1 MAHPQPRYDTEPQ
14 TTHDYPRNDNLEAA
28 PPDDGGHQGSYT
40 LPQDMMIE
48 PQNTGQRFGAPMLQY
63 TNAFP
68 KERTGASAAGLVVIA
83 AALVLGLL
91 LAFWV
96 W

>member
-1 MAHPQPRYDTEPQ
+1 MAQPQPQPQ
-14 TTHDYPRNDNLEAA
+14 TKYEYPRNDNLEAA

-48 PQNTGQRFGAPMLQY
+48 PENTGQGVGAPMLQY
-63 TNAFP
+63 TNGFP
-68 KERTGASAAGLVVIA
+68 KERTSMDAPVTGLIA
-83 AALVLGLL
+83 IIAALVLGLL

-96 W
+96 AW

>member
-1 MAHPQPRYDTEPQ
+1 MAQPQ
-14 TTHDYPRNDNLEAA
+14 TKFDYPRNDVLESA

-40 LPQDMMIE
+40 VPQDLLME
-48 PQNTGQRFGAPMLQY
+48 PANTGQRPAGPELQY
-63 TNAFP
+63 TNDFTKA
-68 KERTGASAAGLVVIA
+68 RTSVGAPVTGLVVII

-96 W
+96 TW